1 MNNQTEILKELVEPD
16 KNISEEPDEAPLGL
30 EPALSG
36 YMCPYCGAL
45 CLDLG
50 KEQPDQHRQER
61 RWLQCTSSSCNN
73 IHSIII
79 GPTRTE
85 PPFKSDYQLL
95 KKRGLI

>member
-1 MNNQTEILKELVEPD
+1 MSEDAPAEPER
-16 KNISEEPDEAPLGL
+16 NISEEPDEAPLGL

-36 YMCPYCGAL
+36 YMCPSCGSV

-50 KEQPDQHRQER
+50 KEQPDLYRQER
-61 RWLQCTSSSCNN
+61 RWLQCTSASCNN

-79 GPTRTE
+79 GRARQL
-85 PPFKSDYQLL
+85 PPKSDYPLL